1 MATDTTDSGEDQELT
16 EYDPSGSQ
24 FPSED
29 DRLPGGMHWRP
40 YLGVDTN
47 VYAVVINEG
56 RK

>member
-1 MATDTTDSGEDQELT
+1 MATDTTDSGEDQ

-40 YLGVDTN
+40 DLGVDTN
-47 VYAVVINEG
+47 VDAVVANEG